1 MAARG
6 STLTA
11 RIQGDVA
18 YVKMSEARKHLS
30 TIVDEVLAKYPR
42 VVIEKRGKPVAVISP
57 PDDVKDVVVTE
68 EF

>member
-1 MAARG
+1 
-6 STLTA
+6 
-11 RIQGDVA
+11 
-18 YVKMSEARKHLS
+18 MSEARKHLS

>member
-1 MAARG
+1 MATRS

-30 TIVDEVLAKYPR
+30 TIVDEVLAKYSR
-42 VVIEKRGKPVAVISP
+42 VVIEKRGKPVAVISR

>member
-1 MAARG
+1 MAARS

-30 TIVDEVLAKYPR
+30 TIIEDVLVKYPR
-42 VVIEKRGKPVAVISP
+42 VVIEKRGKPVAVISR

>member
-1 MAARG
+1 MADRS

-30 TIVDEVLAKYPR
+30 TIIEDVLAKYPR
-42 VVIEKRGKPVAVISP
+42 VVIEKRGKPVAVISR